1 MDIMVCANVH
11 VLKSLVPIR
20 VNITYHYKM
29 EKKKVYVGMSA
40 DIIHP
45 GHLNIIHEAQKLGS
59 VTVGVLT
66 DAAIASYKRLP
77 YLNYEQRSLIVQNLK
92 GVDAVIPQTTLDYV
106 PNLELLKPDFVVHG
120 DDWKEGV
127 QKETRQHVI
136 STISQWGGKVIDVPY
151 TKGISSTQFNTKL
164 KEIGT
169 TPEIRLKRLR
179 RLIEAKKVVRICE
192 SHSGLTGLII
202 ENTSVEVN
210 GVKREFDGM
219 WSSSLTDSTSKGKP
233 DIEAVDLTTRLHDL
247 NDTLECTTKPV
258 IFDGDTGGKIEH
270 FVFTV
275 RTLERLGISA
285 IIIEDKVGLKKNS
298 LFGTDAVQV
307 QDSIEGFC
315 AKIKAGK
322 RAQVTDDF
330 MIIARIESFIAGK
343 GLDDAME
350 RALAY
355 IEAGADGIMIHSKHK
370 SGADIKEFCAALRK
384 VNKSIPIVVVPTT
397 YNHITDDELAG
408 WGVNIVIYANH
419 MLRSAYPAMLN
430 TAKSIL
436 ANGRS
441 YEANELCMP
450 VKEILELIPGTK

>member
-1 MDIMVCANVH
+1 MID
-11 VLKSLVPIR
+11 R
-20 VNITYHYKM
+20 
-29 EKKKVYVGMSA
+29 KKVYVGMSA

-45 GHLNIIHEAQKLGS
+45 GHLNIIHEAQKLGY

-66 DAAIASYKRLP
+66 DAAISSYERLP
-77 YLNYEQRSLIVQNLK
+77 YLNYEQRSLIVKNLK
-92 GVDAVIPQTTLDYV
+92 GVEEVIPQSTLDYV
-106 PNLELLKPDFVVHG
+106 PNLELLRPDFVVHG

-127 QKETRQHVI
+127 QKETRQRVI
-136 STISQWGGKVIDVPY
+136 DTISKWGGKVIDVPY
-151 TKGISSTQFNTKL
+151 TKGISSTQLNSKL

-179 RLIEAKKVVRICE
+179 RLIEAKSIVRICE

-210 GVKREFDGM
+210 GIRREFDGM

-247 NDTLECTTKPV
+247 NDALECTTKPI

-285 IIIEDKVGLKKNS
+285 VIIEDKIGLKKNS
-298 LFGTDAVQV
+298 LFGTDAIQT
-307 QDSIEGFC
+307 QDTIDGFC
-315 AKIKAGK
+315 NKIRAGK
-322 RAQVTDDF
+322 RAQITDDF

-343 GLDDAME
+343 GQEDAME

-355 IEAGADGIMIHSKHK
+355 IEAGADGIMIHSKDK
-370 SGADIKEFCAALRK
+370 SGEDIRLFCKALRLANQS
-384 VNKSIPIVVVPTT
+384 VPIVVVPTT
-397 YNHITDDELAG
+397 YNHVTEEELSL
-408 WGVNIVIYANH
+408 WGANIVIYANH

-436 ANGRS
+436 SHGRS